1 MPEFRF
7 SVKLPDGEVRHCYSP
22 SSVVTG
28 FFRPGETLCWAEFL
42 SRSQTALRAA
52 QERVRQRYG
61 LACSSAAEEA
71 ESLEKLR
78 EKYAESASVDVVE
91 LSPWIRS

>member
-7 SVKLPDGEVRHCYSP
+7 SVKLPDGEVRDCYSP
-22 SSVVTG
+22 SSVVTA

-42 SRSQTALRAA
+42 SRTHTALRAA
-52 QERVRQRYG
+52 QERVRERYG
-61 LACSSAAEEA
+61 FACSSATAEA

-78 EKYAESASVDVVE
+78 SKYAETALVNVVE
-91 LSPWIRS
+91 LGPWIR

>member
-22 SSVVTG
+22 SSVVAS
-28 FFRPGETLCWAEFL
+28 FFQPGETLPWAEFL
-42 SRSQTALRAA
+42 FRSQTALRAA

-61 LACSSAAEEA
+61 FACTSAAAEA

-78 EKYAESASVDVVE
+78 GKYAASALVDVVE
-91 LSPWIRS
+91 LSPWTKS